1 MFAPPVRRDG
11 SADPIR
17 AIALAIAVCA
27 LAPAAAR
34 AQDPAPGADPADPA
48 APAALPAPPV
58 PAPPPPPVRRVGEV
72 TATATRAEREVL
84 DVPGN
89 VTVIDREEIEASA
102 ARTLPELLRRQP
114 GIFVT
119 NVSTNPAGNFADA
132 RGFNNGGGNGANLL
146 VLVDGRRANEPDTG
160 SADWALLPL
169 DMVESIEIVRGPA
182 SALYGDG
189 AVGGVLHIRTR
200 PVEGPPRGALRG
212 LYGRYQSAGGSLRA
226 AGTAGDFTGGL
237 FVDGLTTE
245 GYRDRSAYDSQD
257 VKASLETTLFDRV
270 VVGSSGGHHHDD
282 REFPGGLTLEEM
294 ETFGRRASSPF
305 APDDEGEVDT
315 WSWDGWVEAT
325 ATPELGLRWLPYY
338 FHRDDSSRISTA
350 GFDPF
355 DTETEKD
362 QGGFDLEGRLD
373 RTLLGLASRLILGT
387 TFLHDEVDR
396 ESRSG
401 EFRSQTRG
409 RRNLVGGFAQAE
421 LWLNRELLLGT
432 GVRYDSASYE
442 LRFRSEFGGSGS
454 TTRDEPDLR
463 AWSPKASL
471 TWRFLPIASAY
482 FSWARGFRMPDFDE
496 DLPFT
501 LEPPDLDPQRSDSF
515 EVGAKLESAST
526 TANASFYWMRVRD
539 EILFDPEPLPGS
551 PFGANLNLDR
561 VRHRGIEL
569 SASHR
574 LFAWLTLLGGY
585 TFEDVVIREAP
596 TPALDGARM
605 PITPRH
611 RGSLGAL
618 AAVPIGLEGFALEL
632 GVNANLVG
640 SRIYANDL
648 ARQLSKLD
656 PYQTVDL
663 WLRLR
668 RALGERLAATFS
680 FAVYNVGGERYE
692 DFGACR
698 GCLGAFP
705 PEAVVN
711 PAAGRTYLAAV
722 ALELAP

>member
-1 MFAPPVRRDG
+1 MFALPVRREGSADPARAIAVAIGVCSLAAAAASARGPQPPADPATAPAPPAPPVRR
-11 SADPIR
+11 I
-17 AIALAIAVCA
+17 
-27 LAPAAAR
+27 
-34 AQDPAPGADPADPA
+34 
-48 APAALPAPPV
+48 
-58 PAPPPPPVRRVGEV
+58 GEV

-89 VTVIDREEIEASA
+89 VTVIDREEIEASG

-119 NVSTNPAGNFADA
+119 NVSTNPAGNFVDA
-132 RGFNNGGGNGANLL
+132 RGFNNGGGNGGNLL
-146 VLVDGRRANEPDTG
+146 VLIDGRRANEPDTG
-160 SADWALLPL
+160 SFDWALLP
-169 DMVESIEIVRGPA
+169 VAAIESIEIVRGPA

-212 LYGRYQSAGGSLRA
+212 VYGRYDSAGGSLRA
-226 AGTAGDFTGGL
+226 SGTLGDLTGGL
-237 FVDGLTTE
+237 FVDGITTD

-257 VKASLETTLFDRV
+257 VKASLETTLFDRI
-270 VVGSSGGHHHDD
+270 VVGSSGGYHHDD
-282 REFPGGLTLEEM
+282 REFPGGLTLEELR
-294 ETFGRRASSPF
+294 TYGRRASAPF
-305 APDDEGEVDT
+305 APDDQGEVDAWT
-315 WSWDGWVEAT
+315 WDGWVEAS
-325 ATPELGLRWLPYY
+325 ATPELGLRLLPYY

-350 GFDPF
+350 GFPPF

-373 RTLLGLASRLILGT
+373 RELLGLQSRLILGT
-387 TFLHDEVDR
+387 TFLHDSVDR

-401 EFRSQTRG
+401 DFRSKTRG
-409 RRNLVGGFAQAE
+409 RRNLVGGYAQAE
-421 LWLNRELLLGT
+421 LWLHRSLLLGS
-432 GVRYDSASYE
+432 GLRYDSASYD
-442 LRFRSEFGGSGS
+442 LRFGSEFQGFGS
-454 TTRDEPDLR
+454 TTRDEPELH
-463 AWSPKASL
+463 AFSPKGSL
-471 TWRFLPIASAY
+471 SWRFLPIASAY
-482 FSWARGFRMPDFDE
+482 LSWARGFRMPDFDE

-501 LEPPDLDPQRSDSF
+501 LQPPDLDPQQSDSF
-515 EVGAKLESAST
+515 EVGAKLETADT
-526 TANASFYWMRVRD
+526 TANVALYWMRVRD
-539 EILFDPEPLPGS
+539 EILFDPEPLPGN

-569 SASHR
+569 FASQR
-574 LFAWLTLLGGY
+574 LLGWLTLLGSY
-585 TFEDVVIREAP
+585 TFEDATIQEAP
-596 TPALDGARM
+596 VPALDGSRM

-611 RGSLGAL
+611 RGTLGAL
-618 AAVPIGLEGFALEL
+618 AAFPLGLAALGLEL

-648 ARQLSKLD
+648 ARQLSELA

-668 RALGERLAATFS
+668 RAFGEGLGASVS

-698 GCLGAFP
+698 ACLSTP
-705 PEAVVN
+705 PPSPEAVVN
-711 PAAGRTYLAAV
+711 PAAGRTYLVAV
-722 ALELAP
+722 EIELVP